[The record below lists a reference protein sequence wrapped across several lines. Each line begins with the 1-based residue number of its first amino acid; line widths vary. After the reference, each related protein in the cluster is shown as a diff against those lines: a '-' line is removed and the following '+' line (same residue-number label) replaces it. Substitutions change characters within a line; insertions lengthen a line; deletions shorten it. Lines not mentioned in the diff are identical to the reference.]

1 MECNYISCVSYYL
14 IGIERMSG
22 HQNVKCRVLEG
33 FSEKMYGFMKSHVLK
48 QVIKSTQNMF
58 DSYTLSVVVHRK

>member
-1 MECNYISCVSYYL
+1 
-14 IGIERMSG
+14 MSG